1 MKRTVIN
8 RTIVTVVVALSVVV
22 AGIGVADLWL
32 GRDSSGVDGEGPAG
46 FVTSPDA
53 VVILP
58 LPERPTDA
66 ETVGDLIEGLLKDA
80 EALAHQKYA
89 SKRERAVPG
98 IAESSRRG
106 LM

>member
-1 MKRTVIN
+1 MKRTVKN
-8 RTIVTVVVALSVVV
+8 RTVIAVALAVVV
-22 AGIGVADLWL
+22 AGVGVADLWL
-32 GRDSSGVDGEGPAG
+32 DRNASSVDDAGPAG
-46 FVTSPDA
+46 PGTSDA

-66 ETVGDLIEGLLKDA
+66 ETVGDLIQGLVDA
-80 EALAHQKYA
+80 VDAHAIRKYA